1 MKKTLKTY
9 TEEIYE
15 ESQKIIDLFG
25 PRLAGTKSALNTA
38 DYLYDSINEYADEA
52 SKEEFHIH
60 QGAFLGWIRILV
72 ASYILAIIFLWL
84 DLAYVSVILVGT
96 SILIL
101 VLQFFLYMP
110 LLDKLYPKKKAKN
123 VVGIIEPKAEVKQ
136 QIIVSGHHDSA
147 HIFNFFIKQPKLYN
161 LRTTGSIAL
170 VIILFVASLL
180 SLFIPILHDIS
191 LYINIFFSM
200 TVLWVGQMW
209 FFASKKGTPGAG
221 DNLIASMIAVHVGK
235 HFKQKEALNHTR
247 VIVLS
252 FDAEEEGL
260 RGARAYVKK
269 HEKELKEI
277 PSYVLNADCLYDEKE
292 LFFLTSDLN
301 NFVKFDDEFVDELLD
316 VAEAQGI
323 FTFKQPLAF
332 LTGGTDAAEFA
343 KVGIK
348 ATTLIG
354 MPWSNSNR
362 NTSYHTPN
370 DTLENVNFNVVSYTL
385 DIFIAYI
392 KYKDQKAGAK
402 VEGN

>member
-1 MKKTLKTY
+1 MKEQLKGY
-9 TEEIYE
+9 RKEVFD

-25 PRLAGTKSALNTA
+25 PRLAGTKASLDTA
-38 DYLYDSINEYADEA
+38 DYIYDSVNEFADDA
-52 SKEEFHIH
+52 YKEEFNIH

-72 ASYILAIIFLWL
+72 ASYILAVVFLWL
-84 DLAYVSVILVGT
+84 DLAIVSAILLALSV
-96 SILIL
+96 LIL

-110 LLDKLYPKKKAKN
+110 LLDIFYPKKRAKN
-123 VVGIIEPKAEVKQ
+123 VVGIIEPKQEVKQ

-147 HIFNFFIKQPKLYN
+147 RIFNFFIKQPHLYN

-170 VIILFVASLL
+170 VIILFVVSLL
-180 SLFIPILHDIS
+180 MMIPAVS
-191 LYINIFFSM
+191 VYGLYIQIVFTLS
-200 TVLWVGQMW
+200 VPWVFQMW

-221 DNLIASMIAVHVGK
+221 DNLVASMIAVNVGK
-235 HFKQKEALNHTR
+235 HFKLVESLKHTK

-269 HEKELKEI
+269 HETELIDIKT
-277 PSYVLNADCLYDEKE
+277 YVLNADCLYDDKE
-292 LFFLTSDLN
+292 LFFITSDLN
-301 NFVKFDDEFVDELLD
+301 DFVIFADSYTDELLE
-316 VAEAQGI
+316 VSEKEGV

-343 KVGIK
+343 KKGIT

-370 DTLENVNFNVVSYTL
+370 DTLDNVKPEVVEKTL
-385 DIFIAYI
+385 KIFISYI
-392 KYKDQKAGAK
+392 KDKDK
-402 VEGN
+402 